1 MLCESSEEAVDQG
14 SSCFRSCFFLHP
26 AEVLRWRK
34 TYWQVAAEQAE
45 RPKVDIEVD
54 AQIEGSLAAEAS
66 LVVLDSLELLVQTV
80 SLQSMLGKVG
90 SYWSYFV
97 CT

>member
-1 MLCESSEEAVDQG
+1 MFS
-14 SSCFRSCFFLHP
+14 LHP
-26 AEVLRWRK
+26 AEVLRWGK

-90 SYWSYFV
+90 SYWRDMFACAPYMSKHCYKL
-97 CT
+97 C

>member
-1 MLCESSEEAVDQG
+1 M
-14 SSCFRSCFFLHP
+14 
-26 AEVLRWRK
+26 LRWGK

-90 SYWSYFV
+90 SYWRDMLVHNTSLV
-97 CT
+97 PSPHPRGEGLVTSG

>member
-1 MLCESSEEAVDQG
+1 M
-14 SSCFRSCFFLHP
+14 
-26 AEVLRWRK
+26 LRWGK

-90 SYWSYFV
+90 SYWRDMFV
-97 CT
+97 HSKRCYKLR